1 MEARGQ
7 SDERHKYA
15 QKHTK
20 IDRQKRSIQCFI
32 FVGLQVL
39 AGSPILLDYT
49 PKSTTNYS
57 KLLTLLI
64 RVGGVFRHLA
74 ITSSWLEPVLF
85 DIILT
90 SSSSL
95 QNFVVTDG
103 TGSYCNRGL
112 HSLLTSRSGLRSVFW
127 TLL

>member
-1 MEARGQ
+1 MWF
-7 SDERHKYA
+7 SL
-15 QKHTK
+15 
-20 IDRQKRSIQCFI
+20 IILF
-32 FVGLQVL
+32 VL
-39 AGSPILLDYT
+39 ALLCFVFSHFGSSMLDYT
-49 PKSTTNYS
+49 LKSTTNYS

-95 QNFVVTDG
+95 HSPPLEKDVVLNMNG
-103 TGSYCNRGL
+103 
-112 HSLLTSRSGLRSVFW
+112 
-127 TLL
+127 

>member
-1 MEARGQ
+1 MIE
-7 SDERHKYA
+7 SKDEL
-15 QKHTK
+15 
-20 IDRQKRSIQCFI
+20 
-32 FVGLQVL
+32 V
-39 AGSPILLDYT
+39 LDYT

-95 QNFVVTDG
+95 HSPPLEKDVVLNMNG
-103 TGSYCNRGL
+103 
-112 HSLLTSRSGLRSVFW
+112 
-127 TLL
+127 

>member
-1 MEARGQ
+1 MFVYILDGHPDQ
-7 SDERHKYA
+7 N
-15 QKHTK
+15 
-20 IDRQKRSIQCFI
+20 KRNQYKN
-32 FVGLQVL
+32 
-39 AGSPILLDYT
+39 LLDYT

-95 QNFVVTDG
+95 HSPPLEKDVVLNMNG
-103 TGSYCNRGL
+103 
-112 HSLLTSRSGLRSVFW
+112 
-127 TLL
+127 

>member
-32 FVGLQVL
+32 FVGLQIL

-95 QNFVVTDG
+95 HSPPLEKDVVLNMNG
-103 TGSYCNRGL
+103 
-112 HSLLTSRSGLRSVFW
+112 
-127 TLL
+127 

>member
-1 MEARGQ
+1 MNVPKTPVRMGQHAPTLKEAM
-7 SDERHKYA
+7 
-15 QKHTK
+15 
-20 IDRQKRSIQCFI
+20 
-32 FVGLQVL
+32 
-39 AGSPILLDYT
+39 LDYT

-95 QNFVVTDG
+95 HSPPLEKDVVLNMNG
-103 TGSYCNRGL
+103 
-112 HSLLTSRSGLRSVFW
+112 
-127 TLL
+127 

>member
-1 MEARGQ
+1 MELTKSLRNEDGVL
-7 SDERHKYA
+7 ER
-15 QKHTK
+15 
-20 IDRQKRSIQCFI
+20 
-32 FVGLQVL
+32 LL
-39 AGSPILLDYT
+39 MLDYT

-74 ITSSWLEPVLF
+74 ISSSWLEPVLF

-95 QNFVVTDG
+95 HSPPLEKDVVLNMNG
-103 TGSYCNRGL
+103 
-112 HSLLTSRSGLRSVFW
+112 
-127 TLL
+127 